1 MLMQFRHYSRMVL
14 RRIMWFV
21 AGLLAL
27 AVLAAAVV
35 PRGTPRVT
43 TPAPPPPERTTV
55 KVDIGASPAKPRTIP
70 AHVGD
75 HLLLTV
81 ESDRI
86 DTVTIPGLD
95 LVSPVSATTPAQFDT
110 LIARPGRFEVRM
122 QDANQVVGVLDVKEH
137 APT

>member
-1 MLMQFRHYSRMVL
+1 ML

-27 AVLAAAVV
+27 AVLAAAIV
-35 PRGTPRVT
+35 PRDTP
-43 TPAPPPPERTTV
+43 PALAPTLSEPERTTV
-55 KVDIGASPAKPRTIP
+55 KVDIGASPVHPRTIP

-95 LVSPVSATTPAQFDT
+95 EVSPVSATTPAQFDT
-110 LIARPGRFEVRM
+110 LIGKAGRFDVRM
-122 QDANQVVGVLDVKEH
+122 QDANKVVGVLDIKQH
-137 APT
+137 GQQ

>member
-1 MLMQFRHYSRMVL
+1 MLMQFRHYSRRVL

-35 PRGTPRVT
+35 PRGTPQAT
-43 TPAPPPPERTTV
+43 TTTPPPPERTTV

-86 DTVTIPGLD
+86 DTVTIPGLG